1 MSTDK
6 LCSVCFDHE
15 FKYKCPKCSIR
26 TCSLECIKRHKL
38 QNDCDGKIDNTKFV
52 PKKELSDSTLHLNR
66 DYNFLMKLNRDITV
80 NKTDLRANA
89 KNMFKRNNNSYNR
102 NRNNKRLKVPDD
114 PRLDIVQQIYPN
126 PQTVIKRENVLVI
139 NLPDG
144 MSRSI
149 SNKTG
154 YDKKLQNFTWTIQ
167 WIFEGQDLKKDF
179 ISYRISENLKLVDAF
194 PVNVLN
200 VELKKEDLKF
210 YLENVITIND
220 KYIQLNGD
228 TSISECLK
236 DTIVLEYP
244 TIHVRLDEIE
254 SITLNKAYQMTN
266 DSSESDSDS
275 DSSSDDS
282 SDESNDSDESDD
294 NDSDSDG
301 PPEEHLSKDP
311 NQV

>member
-1 MSTDK
+1 
-6 LCSVCFDHE
+6 
-15 FKYKCPKCSIR
+15 
-26 TCSLECIKRHKL
+26 
-38 QNDCDGKIDNTKFV
+38 
-52 PKKELSDSTLHLNR
+52 
-66 DYNFLMKLNRDITV
+66 MKLNRDITV

-154 YDKKLQNFTWTIQ
+154 YDKKSQNFTWTIQ

-194 PVNVLN
+194 PVNVLH

-275 DSSSDDS
+275 DSSSDDI